1 MKNNRVRCLTEAAM
15 MAGLSLVL
23 SLVIVFKM
31 PQGGTVTA
39 GCLLPIILLA
49 MRRGPLWAMLA
60 GGVSGLLQFVLT
72 GEALHPLSILLDYIL
87 AYGLAGLSG
96 FSRGGWTKLVVG
108 TVIGCGMRFLAHL
121 VSGATIF
128 ASYAPEGQNVWLYSA
143 VYNGTYMLPEL
154 AVTLVEVLVLY
165 KFANRLF
172 KVK

>member
-1 MKNNRVRCLTEAAM
+1 M
-15 MAGLSLVL
+15 MSGLSLVL
-23 SLVIVFKM
+23 SLVIVLKM

-49 MRRGPLWAMLA
+49 VRRGPFWAMLA
-60 GGVSGLLQFVLT
+60 GAVSGFLQFILT

-87 AYGLAGLSG
+87 AYGLAGVAG
-96 FSRGGWTKLVVG
+96 FFRGSYPKVILG
-108 TVIGCGMRFLAHL
+108 TVLGCGMRFLAHL
-121 VSGATIF
+121 ISGATIF

-143 VYNGTYMLPEL
+143 IYNGTYMLPEL
-154 AVTLVEVLVLY
+154 LVTLVEILLLY